1 MRKKVLK
8 LVAILGLGIST
19 LSLSASD
26 SSNGFY
32 VGMDTAFI
40 NIGDDTLD
48 ITTYDSDGNKKSKKE
63 YKDVTS
69 ISYGFKVGYQHFD
82 QNRIELSMK
91 DSKISTNVGDIK
103 ARTIGINYEWGFT
116 SFESGNVL
124 PYLSVGFDGGGAE
137 LSKFKFK
144 DKKTDMFSANLG
156 LGIRYSVNQNIDAK
170 IGYLHRNI
178 GFGDFENEKGDIQG
192 IAQDKLEFGIN
203 YKF

>member
-1 MRKKVLK
+1 MCKRVLK
-8 LVAILGLGIST
+8 LAAILGLGINT

-26 SSNGFY
+26 SSDGFY
-32 VGMDTAFI
+32 IGMDTAFI

-82 QNRIELSMK
+82 KNRVEISIK

-116 SFESGNVL
+116 SFESVNVL
-124 PYLSVGFDGGGAE
+124 PYLCVGFDGGRAE
-137 LSKFKFK
+137 FSKFKFK
-144 DKKTDMFSANLG
+144 DKKVDMISANLG
-156 LGIRYSVNQNIDAK
+156 FGIRYRVNQNVDAK
-170 IGYLHRNI
+170 IGYLHRNM

-192 IAQDKLEFGIN
+192 ITQDKLEFGVN